1 MTRINFF
8 EQKHLS
14 TRYSSTEGKYPYFRN
29 VLDCICTYRVIQED
43 TLIILESGSISHGK
57 KEKGSYKCV
66 SNWMVKYPTFFVG
79 FDNRSISPK
88 KSGYTRRFAHSQF
101 GHCCPHKERRM

>member
-1 MTRINFF
+1 MPRINFL

-29 VLDCICTYRVIQED
+29 MLDYICTYRVIQDD
-43 TLIILESGSISHGK
+43 TLIILERRSISHGK

-66 SNWMVKYPTFFVG
+66 SN
-79 FDNRSISPK
+79 
-88 KSGYTRRFAHSQF
+88 
-101 GHCCPHKERRM
+101 